1 MKFVHAIP
9 SAMACGL
16 AMMGWGPAHASLNED
31 KGLDTDLPTAIG
43 RMSTTL
49 GSRLYAKVASLPPVV
64 TPVSDAKDGEPRF
77 DLAVKNAPAAQV
89 FMQLGAGTNYNILVP
104 PDLPGTITVSL
115 KGITVPEALDTLREI
130 FGYDFRIT
138 GNRVFIYANTVQT
151 RLFRINYL
159 PGRRQG
165 SSELSISSA
174 SSQGSGSGSGSG
186 SSSGSSATTT
196 SGSGSSGSGTAQG
209 TVTSSVRTSTDTDF
223 WKDVYDSLAN
233 LIGNKDGRSVTIN
246 AGAGVIVV
254 RATPSELR
262 QVTDYLR
269 AIQVTIERQVMLE
282 AKIVEVQ
289 LSKSSESG
297 INWSL
302 FRGLVSPGRRVG
314 AVGVMPGTDLNA
326 NGAISNA
333 NGSVTPGVEALASSL
348 GKGFYGLAIQSAS
361 FSALLAFLETQGNVQ
376 VLSSPRIA
384 ALNNQKAVL
393 KVGSDDTFVASVT
406 NNVTVVNNST
416 VNSPT
421 VTTRTIFSGISL
433 DVTPQID
440 DSGTVMLHVHPA
452 ISVATKKD
460 LQLTLGDAGTYDV
473 PGVAVSI
480 NETDSMVRVHD
491 GHILAIGGLM
501 QQSASRNSSGVPV
514 LGDAPIVGSFFR
526 YRTRTDVKRELV
538 ILIKPTVINGDGTGS
553 NPAEPD
559 APLLSSN
566 NDTK

>member
-1 MKFVHAIP
+1 MKFMHAIP
-9 SAMACGL
+9 RAMVCALAMA
-16 AMMGWGPAHASLNED
+16 GWGTAHASLED
-31 KGLDTDLPTAIG
+31 EAGLATSIG

-49 GSRLYAKVASLPPVV
+49 GSRLYAKVETLSPVLK
-64 TPVSDAKDGEPRF
+64 PVGEVKDGEPRF

-115 KGITVPEALDTLREI
+115 KSITVPEALDTLREI
-130 FGYDFRIT
+130 FGYDYRIT

-151 RLFRINYL
+151 RMFRINYL

-165 SSELSISSA
+165 TSELSISSA
-174 SSQGSGSGSGSG
+174 SSQGSGAGSG
-186 SSSGSSATTT
+186 SSSGSSSSTT
-196 SGSGSSGSGTAQG
+196 SGSGSSSSGNTQSAP
-209 TVTSSVRTSTDTDF
+209 TSSVRTSTDTDF

-246 AGAGVIVV
+246 SGAGVIVV
-254 RATPSELR
+254 RATPTELR
-262 QVTDYLR
+262 QVADYLR

-289 LSKSSESG
+289 LTKSAESG

-302 FRGLVSPGRRVG
+302 FRGASGQGRKVG
-314 AVGVMPGTDLNA
+314 AVGVTPGADLNTS
-326 NGAISNA
+326 GVISTA
-333 NGSVTPGVEALASSL
+333 NGSVVPGVETIASAL

-361 FSALLAFLETQGNVQ
+361 FSALLSFLETQGNVQ

-440 DSGTVMLHVHPA
+440 DSGIVMLHVHPA
-452 ISVATKKD
+452 VSVATKKD

-480 NETDSMVRVHD
+480 NETDSMVRVRD

-501 QQSASRNSSGVPV
+501 QQSANRNNTGVPI
-514 LGDAPIVGSFFR
+514 LGDAPVVGSFFR
-526 YRTRTDVKRELV
+526 YRTRSDVKRELV
-538 ILIKPTVINGDGTGS
+538 ILIKPTVINGDGSGS
-553 NPAEPD
+553 NPAEPE
-559 APLLSSN
+559 APLLSSF
-566 NDTK
+566 NDSK